1 MRLAATQGETM
12 SLQATLAICIT
23 LMVAAIGV
31 MFVFH
36 PPDATNQILTSL
48 ISTVMT
54 VFVMV
59 FSFYFGSSSGSKD
72 KDDTV
77 KQIAL
82 GTTVPAEDKPAAP
95 AATVAAAPTK
105 LASVSP
111 AQQSG
116 A

>member
-1 MRLAATQGETM
+1 MK
-12 SLQATLAICIT
+12 LQATLALAIT
-23 LMVAAIGV
+23 VMVAAIGV
-31 MFVFH
+31 LFALR

-59 FSFYFGSSSGSKD
+59 FSYFFGSSSGSKE

-82 GTTVPAEDKPAAP
+82 GASPTVDEKPPAPP
-95 AATVAAAPTK
+95 PSK
-105 LASVSP
+105 LSSVS
-111 AQQSG
+111 
-116 A
+116 

>member
-1 MRLAATQGETM
+1 M

-48 ISTVMT
+48 ISTVTT

-82 GTTVPAEDKPAAP
+82 GTSPNEQDKPVASAVPAPPVTPAAP
-95 AATVAAAPTK
+95 PTK
-105 LASVSP
+105 LSSVAP